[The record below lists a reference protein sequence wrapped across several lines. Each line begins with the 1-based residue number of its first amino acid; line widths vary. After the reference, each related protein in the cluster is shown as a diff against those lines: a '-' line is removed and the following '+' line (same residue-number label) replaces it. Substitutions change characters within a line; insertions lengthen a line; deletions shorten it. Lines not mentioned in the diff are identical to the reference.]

1 MKFEEKSS
9 MKDENRRKRKPFDI
23 KERTFEYA
31 LQAIRLFQEL
41 QAQKDSAGWI
51 IGKQFLRS
59 ATSIGAN
66 VHEAQSGE
74 SKADFI
80 HKYSIAQKEA
90 RESLYWLKLLDTS
103 KIVMTGTLHSL
114 INETNEITAIIT
126 SIIVSY
132 ILFQLPDNQD
142 RE

>member
-1 MKFEEKSS
+1 
-9 MKDENRRKRKPFDI
+9 MKDEKKSKSRPYDI

-41 QAQKDSAGWI
+41 QARKDGAGWI

-59 ATSIGAN
+59 ATSVGAN
-66 VHEAQSGE
+66 IQEAQSGE

-90 RESLYWLKLLDTS
+90 RESLYWLKLLDAS
-103 KIVMTGTLHSL
+103 KIIAS
-114 INETNEITAIIT
+114 ETIFPMIDEINEITAIIT
-126 SIIVSY
+126 TIIVNTKNGSA
-132 ILFQLPDNQD
+132 
-142 RE
+142 R

>member
-1 MKFEEKSS
+1 VKFEEKSS
-9 MKDENRRKRKPFDI
+9 VKDENRRKRKPFDI

-66 VHEAQSGE
+66 VQEAQSGE

-80 HKYSIAQKEA
+80 HKYSIAPKEA
-90 RESLYWLKLLDTS
+90 RESLYWLKSLDTL

-126 SIIVSY
+126 SIIANSKNGPVK
-132 ILFQLPDNQD
+132 
-142 RE
+142 

>member
-1 MKFEEKSS
+1 

-31 LQAIRLFQEL
+31 LRAIRLFQEL
-41 QAQKDSAGWI
+41 QTQKDGAGRI

-59 ATSIGAN
+59 ATSVGAN
-66 VHEAQSGE
+66 IQEAQSGE

-90 RESLYWLKLLDTS
+90 RESLYWLQLIEVS
-103 KIVMTGTLHSL
+103 KIIPHDNLHAL
-114 INETNEITAIIT
+114 ISETNEITAIIT
-126 SIIVSY
+126 TIIVNAKNRSS
-132 ILFQLPDNQD
+132 
-142 RE
+142 R